1 MKLDGIAAFVAV
13 ADAGSISEAARRLGL
28 SKSVVSE
35 RLVEL
40 ERSLGARLL
49 QRTTRKVSATEDGL
63 AFLERARR
71 IVRET
76 VDAAADLAERRGA
89 LVGPLRISAPVSFG
103 ILHLGPALYPFLDE
117 NPGIELTL
125 DLEDRFV
132 DVAADGY
139 DAVIRHGAIRDN
151 RLIVKRLASSRRL
164 LVASP
169 AYLAEHGTPESLAAL
184 DSRSAILYMNRDA
197 DWRFTG
203 SEGSTVIRPRRSLRV
218 NNGLIMRDAVVA
230 GLGIALLPT
239 FMIHTELANGA
250 LRIIDLGAEAESAEI
265 YVAYPRDQGV
275 SAKVR
280 ALTEC
285 LRRSFGD
292 PPYWDASSGSQ
303 PHSAGRKRASRPRSR
318 RRAGGSEV

>member
-28 SKSVVSE
+28 AKSVVSE

-40 ERSLGARLL
+40 ERSLAARLL
-49 QRTTRKVSATEDGL
+49 QRTTRKVSVTEDGL

-103 ILHLGPALYPFLDE
+103 VLHLGPALYPFLDE
-117 NPGIELTL
+117 NPRIELTL
-125 DLEDRFV
+125 DLEDRFI

-139 DAVIRHGAIRDN
+139 DAVIRHGAVRDN
-151 RLIVKRLASSRRL
+151 RLIVKRLAPSRRV

-184 DSRSAILYMNRDA
+184 ASRSAILYMNRDA
-197 DWRFTG
+197 DWRFTD
-203 SEGSTVIRPRRSLRV
+203 SERSMVIRPRSSLRV

-239 FMIHTELANGA
+239 FMIHTELASGA
-250 LRIIDLGAEAESAEI
+250 LRIIDLGVEAESAEI
-265 YVAYPRDQGV
+265 YVAHPRAQGV

-292 PPYWDASSGSQ
+292 PPYWDAGPGS

-318 RRAGGSEV
+318 KRAGGSEV